1 MAMETVRTAAEVRA
15 LVSGW
20 KAAGFRI
27 AFVPTMGALHRGHL
41 ALVGHGLEI
50 ADRVIASVF
59 VNPAQ
64 FGPREDFSKYPRQPE
79 RDAEL
84 LAGAGCAALFLP
96 AVETIYPPGHATF
109 VEPAG
114 AALGLEGEF
123 RPGHF
128 RGVATVVAQLFHLV
142 PADCAIFGE
151 KDAQQLAVIRQV
163 VRDLHFPIEIVG
175 HPTVREEDGL
185 ALSSR
190 NAYLSKQERRAATVL
205 HRALAKARHLA
216 EAGERDAETLRQA
229 MRETVA
235 AEPLARLDYAEVV
248 DTESFQPV
256 GRVAGRLALPLAARV
271 GATRLI
277 DNFQLQLDA

>member
-1 MAMETVRTAAEVRA
+1 METVRTAPEVRT
-15 LVSGW
+15 LVLGW
-20 KAAGFRI
+20 KEAGLKV

-41 ALVGHGLEI
+41 ALVRHGLEI

-64 FGPREDFSKYPRQPE
+64 FGPREDFAQYPRQPE

-96 AVETIYPPGHATF
+96 EVETVYPKGHATY
-109 VEPAG
+109 VEPEG
-114 AALGLEGEF
+114 AALGLEGQF

-128 RGVATVVAQLFHLV
+128 RGVATVVALLFHRV
-142 PADCAIFGE
+142 PADYAIFGE
-151 KDAQQLAVIRQV
+151 KDAQQLAVIRQM
-163 VRDLHFPIEIVG
+163 VRDLDFPIEVVG

-190 NAYLSKQERRAATVL
+190 NAYLSREERRAATAL
-205 HRALAKARHLA
+205 HRALAKAKHLA
-216 EAGERDAETLRQA
+216 EMGERDAETLRQA

-235 AEPLARLDYAEVV
+235 AEPLAQLDYAEVV
-248 DTESFQPV
+248 DAESFQPV
-256 GRVAGRLALPLAARV
+256 DRVAGRLVLPLAARV

-277 DNFQLQLDA
+277 DNFQLLVDA

>member
-1 MAMETVRTAAEVRA
+1 METVRTAPEVRA

-20 KAAGFRI
+20 RKAGLKVAL
-27 AFVPTMGALHRGHL
+27 VPTMGALHRGHL
-41 ALVGHGLEI
+41 ALVTRGLEI

-64 FGPREDFSKYPRQPE
+64 FGPHEDFAKYPRQPE

-84 LAGAGCAALFLP
+84 LATAGCSALFLP
-96 AVETIYPPGHATF
+96 QVETIYPKGHATL

-114 AALGLEGEF
+114 AALGLEGEL
-123 RPGHF
+123 RRGHF

-142 PADCAIFGE
+142 PADYAIFGE
-151 KDAQQLAVIRQV
+151 KDAQQLAVIRQM

-190 NAYLSKQERRAATVL
+190 NAFLSRPERRAATVL
-205 HRALAKARHLA
+205 HRALSKAEHLA
-216 EAGERDAETLRQA
+216 AGGERDAGTLRQA
-229 MRETVA
+229 MRETIA
-235 AEPLARLDYAEVV
+235 AEPLASLDYAEVV
-248 DTESFQPV
+248 DAETFQPV
-256 GRVAGRLALPLAARV
+256 ERVAGSLVLPIAARV

-277 DNFQLQLDA
+277 DNFQLQIDA